1 MMRNK
6 PLLLLVDDEVDVL
19 DSLASIIDSTGE
31 FNYVFAKSGQD
42 ALNVL
47 NQHQRWGGL
56 AKNKI
61 DGIILDVQMRMSG
74 LEFLKIWRKKESF
87 LDLMPV
93 ILLTAHED
101 EYIWTT
107 STDVGDGLVV
117 SYLKKPIRVDSFL
130 DVCRR
135 AIIYKE
141 AEFMIDET
149 RQKGYVRRRDYQEGI
164 ALSE

>member
-1 MMRNK
+1 M
-6 PLLLLVDDEVDVL
+6 P
-19 DSLASIIDSTGE
+19 G
-31 FNYVFAKSGQD
+31 
-42 ALNVL
+42 
-47 NQHQRWGGL
+47 
-56 AKNKI
+56 
-61 DGIILDVQMRMSG
+61 MSG

-117 SYLKKPIRVDSFL
+117 SYLKPIRVDSFL

-135 AIIYKE
+135 HYLQ
-141 AEFMIDET
+141 
-149 RQKGYVRRRDYQEGI
+149 R
-164 ALSE
+164 S